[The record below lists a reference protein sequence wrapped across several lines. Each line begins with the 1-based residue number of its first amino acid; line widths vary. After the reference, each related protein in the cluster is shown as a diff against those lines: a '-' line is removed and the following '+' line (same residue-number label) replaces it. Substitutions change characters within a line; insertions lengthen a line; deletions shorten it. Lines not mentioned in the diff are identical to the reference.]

1 MKFDI
6 GGLISKLKPK
16 KDDEFDPD
24 DEFGI
29 GDDIDDME
37 DTASKRGGAADGISV
52 EETGEDNTDA
62 TPPESGGRGEN
73 SDEEYVGDEPPDDDF
88 EFEDPFEEEEGK
100 SPLDDKK
107 KKLILFG
114 GIGAAAVL
122 VLSVGGW
129 LIFSGDDEAAEEAS
143 QRVALAL
150 PKMGEQTAAEGVAPV
165 QLGAGMGLSPK
176 ALTQPQKP
184 GALMPQSA
192 ATPGSAPTPGAP
204 QQQPGQPAQQPMSLN
219 AAKDMRPAA
228 IGSSGIVVPMS
239 TPQSFSKITRAEPG
253 EPLPSAPL
261 PELIES
267 TAAGPLPKIAT
278 DGRQPWNIYARPM
291 AAAAN
296 QPRISIIVKGLGLS
310 ESATQAAIDFLP
322 PEVTLAFDVYGKDLL
337 NWVQKA
343 REKGHEVL
351 ITLPMEPVDY
361 PASDPGPDALMTTAT
376 PEANLLKLNRLLAK
390 TAGYVGLITDMGS
403 QFTASEHHLRPVLIA
418 LKNRGVMII
427 DSHTSPASR
436 VATIAA
442 EIDLPRAFVN
452 LRLDETPSP
461 ALIDAQF
468 QELVRAA
475 NKYAVAVGV
484 AEPLPVSL
492 DRIAA
497 WVEVLERQKVTLAP
511 VSSVANRQIAQ

>member
-1 MKFDI
+1 
-6 GGLISKLKPK
+6 
-16 KDDEFDPD
+16 
-24 DEFGI
+24 
-29 GDDIDDME
+29 
-37 DTASKRGGAADGISV
+37 
-52 EETGEDNTDA
+52 
-62 TPPESGGRGEN
+62 
-73 SDEEYVGDEPPDDDF
+73 
-88 EFEDPFEEEEGK
+88 
-100 SPLDDKK
+100 
-107 KKLILFG
+107 
-114 GIGAAAVL
+114 
-122 VLSVGGW
+122 
-129 LIFSGDDEAAEEAS
+129 
-143 QRVALAL
+143 
-150 PKMGEQTAAEGVAPV
+150 
-165 QLGAGMGLSPK
+165 
-176 ALTQPQKP
+176 
-184 GALMPQSA
+184 
-192 ATPGSAPTPGAP
+192 
-204 QQQPGQPAQQPMSLN
+204 
-219 AAKDMRPAA
+219 MRPAA
-228 IGSSGIVVPMS
+228 IGGSGIVVPMS

-253 EPLPSAPL
+253 DPLPSAPL

-310 ESATQAAIDFLP
+310 EPATQAAIDFLP

-361 PASDPGPDALMTTAT
+361 PASDPGPEALMTTV
-376 PEANLLKLNRLLAK
+376 PPDANLLRLNNLLAK
-390 TAGYVGLITDMGS
+390 TAGYVGLLTDMGS

-427 DSHTSPASR
+427 DSHTTPASR

-497 WVEVLERQKVTLAP
+497 WIQVLERQKVTLAP
-511 VSSVANRQIAQ
+511 VSSIANRQIAQ